1 MTPVDAQLLADLQLW
16 YAREA
21 RLLDERRY
29 DLWLEMV
36 DVGVRYQ
43 VPTRYL
49 TAQGDVGDFGAWT
62 VDRELTQ
69 AADVF
74 LIDDDYAG
82 IRTRIERLQSGMA
95 WAEMPPSITRRI
107 VGNVEPGE
115 VLEDGG
121 IEVFSALMAFKSRG
135 PQERSFLTAQ
145 RRDLL
150 GRGDG
155 GFRLRRRTV
164 IIDDTV
170 LMGENLSII
179 L

>member
-1 MTPVDAQLLADLQLW
+1 MTLVDAQLLADLQFW

-29 DLWLEMV
+29 DLWLETV
-36 DVGVRYQ
+36 DPGIRYQ

-49 TAQGDVGDFGAWT
+49 TAQGDVKDFGAWT
-62 VDRELTQ
+62 VERELTQ
-69 AADVF
+69 DSDVF
-74 LIDDDYAG
+74 FIDDDYAG
-82 IRTRIERLQSGMA
+82 IKERIERLQSGMA

-107 VGNVEPGE
+107 VSNVEPGE
-115 VLEDGG
+115 ARDDGA

-135 PQERSFLTAQ
+135 PHERGFLTAQ

-150 GRGDG
+150 GPADA